1 MNELFSNEANR
12 LYFYCRSR
20 GVLVDPEEAPQAKL
34 IFDHVTEKDLDVV
47 RDTQGVYYVVI
58 DSNDVI
64 SRFTEVHFL
73 YELEGYGLII
83 DKQKFE
89 VSRRIVS
96 YDEVLEMLPN
106 ITYSQYEELE
116 RTVRALIEVFCKQKF
131 NYWYGTRSVRGNE
144 GQINLPQH
152 LDKLDGLSKPVSM
165 LDTFLIS
172 STDDGYEISDDGFSI
187 ENARGLELRK
197 SVHGKLKETDFKV
210 MGQWGYVSVPT
221 EVKQAAA
228 ALIQQKL
235 CPDSVYRERFVE
247 GIRNEGT
254 NIKFSPATYRAS
266 TGNADAD
273 QLLSKYR
280 ILHVGVV

>member
-47 RDTQGVYYVVI
+47 RDTQGVYYVAI

-235 CPDSVYRERFVE
+235 CPDSVYRERFVD

-254 NIKFSPATYRAS
+254 NIKFSPERYKAS

>member
-47 RDTQGVYYVVI
+47 RDTQGVYYVAI

>member
-47 RDTQGVYYVVI
+47 RDTQGVYYVAI

-197 SVHGKLKETDFKV
+197 SVHGKLKETEFKV